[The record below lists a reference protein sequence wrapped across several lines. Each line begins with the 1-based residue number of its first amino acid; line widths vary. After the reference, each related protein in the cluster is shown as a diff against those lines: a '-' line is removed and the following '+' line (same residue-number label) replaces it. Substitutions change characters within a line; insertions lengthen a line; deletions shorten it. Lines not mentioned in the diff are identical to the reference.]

1 MNYWGLFF
9 SFTIPG
15 IILGMAG
22 MYALVYESET
32 RRRRKKAAERR
43 RAHRC

>member
-15 IILGMAG
+15 IVLGMAG
-22 MYALVYESET
+22 MYALMRESET
-32 RRRRKKAAERR
+32 RHRRRKAAEKR
-43 RAHRC
+43 RAHRA